1 MPLTSTI
8 RKAFDLLIDIMAS
21 VGRLLLIV
29 IIVLILIDI
38 IALSTLNYS
47 FSWVFEVTEYL
58 LLFIPFL
65 GVAFVLKREEHIKL
79 DFLLN
84 LLNIEQRTMVEIINS
99 FIGLITSLII
109 AVFGFLVTWKF
120 LVNSAM
126 TEAVLQLPRFII
138 VGIIPISFVFV
149 TIQFLRNITN
159 KIEKYK
165 NSKV

>member
-1 MPLTSTI
+1 
-8 RKAFDLLIDIMAS
+8 MAS